1 MAITINGTTGI
12 TGDGSTTLSIPGV
25 ATLGGIA
32 GTGIVRQMKHVT
44 LNNQW
49 TTTGNGDQ
57 TALSLNFDNPV
68 TVGNQILVMCSGAI
82 VAGDSSANWG
92 AGADIWLDSQRLSSD
107 YNTNTSPGGGRI
119 LGTTDNNGYTSGWGM
134 NFCLVGVGTAANTNP
149 TAMLKVNRLENNGN
163 WTWVGVGYTD
173 TYYGKTATNLVAIEF
188 GV

>member
-12 TGDGSTTLSIPGV
+12 TGDGSTALTIPGISNV
-25 ATLGGIA
+25 GGIA

-44 LNNQW
+44 LNSQW
-49 TTTGNGDQ
+49 TTTANGDQ
-57 TALSLNFDNPV
+57 TALSLTFDNPV

-82 VAGDSSANWG
+82 VAGTAGDNWG

-107 YNTNTSPGGGRI
+107 YNTNTSPGGGRY
-119 LGTTDNNGYTSGWGM
+119 LGTTDNNTSGAWGM
-134 NFCLVGVGTAANTNP
+134 NFCLVGVGTAASTNP
-149 TAMLKVNRLENNGN
+149 VAALKVNRLESNGN